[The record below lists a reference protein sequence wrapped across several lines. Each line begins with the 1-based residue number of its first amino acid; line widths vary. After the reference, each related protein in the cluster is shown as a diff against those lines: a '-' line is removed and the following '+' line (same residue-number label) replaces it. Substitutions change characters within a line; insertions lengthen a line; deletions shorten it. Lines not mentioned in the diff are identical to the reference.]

1 MKLHYLRYLFLAAF
15 FTAICTFYVY
25 LGVDAINNHAPEGG
39 LNDENQIITYE
50 TIYTVRG
57 EIYDRNGVPL
67 AKNKYTRSLVLEYGS
82 MPETKRE
89 INDLFLYANY
99 VRTLYGE
106 TNDIPETL
114 SPFKGMYPNILYDP
128 DKIGIDA
135 IDTNLKYVRRIYGI
149 DKGDSKSVSDAL
161 ISYYGLLA
169 EDSNGN
175 RIYSDDEVT
184 LLLNLRYDCD
194 AKKFGPD
201 EPYVFCEDIS
211 EEMIL
216 DVSQKKIQ
224 GLNIAL
230 ESERVYPN
238 DGLATH
244 LIGRLG
250 KISSEDWEYYKELG
264 YRIDSVVGVSGCEEA
279 FESYLRGI
287 NGKRK
292 VVRDRNGII
301 ISTEI
306 VEEPKK
312 GNDVYLTIDAK
323 IQQVAQDALKEA
335 IEYIRADAIPGA
347 DGPDGADCSAASTVV
362 MDPETFEILAIASY
376 PSYTMKE
383 YEEKYA
389 ELAKDP
395 ASPLVFRA
403 VDGLYAPG
411 STFKVGVSVA
421 ALENGTIS
429 THTTINTTN
438 GPHIKNGKYTYYQ
451 GYQPTCWIRNM
462 YGGSHGIENV
472 QAAIKNSCNC
482 FFFEV
487 GRLMGID
494 KMNEYCTKYGLGQA
508 TGIEIGEKTGI
519 LAGPAY
525 RDDNNLNPWS
535 GGDTIAA
542 AIGQSDNVFTPL
554 QLCSYISMIMN
565 GGSRYNAHVLGSVK
579 NYGSDETVAS
589 SEKNLFSS
597 VNISESTME
606 TIKAGMLEVRTES
619 ASTRKFFK
627 DYPKNIQPILKT
639 GTAEVGGKKSYNATM
654 IGYCT
659 DTDNPDKGGITV
671 SVVIEQGQSGSHCG
685 IVVDRI
691 MKEFFGL
698 EQTTKY

>member
-1 MKLHYLRYLFLAAF
+1 MKLPYYRYILLALLFVG
-15 FTAICTFYVY
+15 ICSFYVY
-25 LGVDAINNHAPEGG
+25 LGVDAVKNHVPTGG
-39 LNDENQIITYE
+39 LNEENLNVTYE
-50 TIYTVRG
+50 TIYTARG

-67 AKNKYTRSLVLEYGS
+67 VKNKYTRSLVLEYGAI
-82 MPETKRE
+82 PETKRE
-89 INDLFLYANY
+89 INDLFLYASY
-99 VRTLYGE
+99 IRSLYGSAE
-106 TNDIPETL
+106 NIPETL
-114 SPFKGMYPNILYDP
+114 SPFAGMYPNIAYDP
-128 DKIGIDA
+128 DKIGNDI

-149 DKGDSKSVSDAL
+149 EESDSKNVVKKL
-161 ISYYGLLA
+161 INYYGLLA
-169 EDSNGN
+169 EDAEGN
-175 RIYSDDEVT
+175 RVYSDDEVT

-201 EPYVFCEDIS
+201 EPYVFCEDIN
-211 EEMIL
+211 EDMIL
-216 DVSQKKIQ
+216 EVNQKKIQ

-230 ESERVYPN
+230 ECERTYPN

-250 KISSEDWEYYKELG
+250 KISPEDWDYYKEQG
-264 YRIDSVVGVSGCEEA
+264 YRIDALVGVSGCEEA
-279 FESYLRGI
+279 FESHLRGI

-292 VVRDRNGII
+292 VVRDENGVLLY
-301 ISTEI
+301 TEI

-335 IEYIRADAIPGA
+335 VEFIKKDATPTS
-347 DGPDGADCSAASTVV
+347 DTPDGADCSAASTVV
-362 MDPETFEILAIASY
+362 MDPETFDILAIASY

-383 YEEKYA
+383 YEEKYD

-411 STFKVGVSVA
+411 STFKVGMSVA
-421 ALENGTIS
+421 ALENGTITPNTQIDT
-429 THTTINTTN
+429 TH
-438 GPHIKNGKYTYYQ
+438 GEHIKYGKYTYYT

-487 GRLMGID
+487 GRLMGIN
-494 KMNEYCTKYGLGQA
+494 KMNEYCTKFGFGQA

-525 RDDNNLNPWS
+525 REDNNLLPWS

-565 GGSRYNAHVLGSVK
+565 GGNRYNAHLLGGVK
-579 NYGSDETVAS
+579 AYGSDEIIAS
-589 SEKNLFSS
+589 PEKNLLSS
-597 VNISESTME
+597 VSISESTMK
-606 TIKAGMLEVRTES
+606 TIKAGMLEVRTTS
-619 ASTRKFFK
+619 ASVRKNFK
-627 DYPKNIQPILKT
+627 NYPENIQPILKT
-639 GTAEVGGKKSYNATM
+639 GTAEVGGKKKHNATM

-671 SVVIEQGQSGSHCG
+671 SVVIEQGMSGANCG
-685 IVVDRI
+685 IVVNKI
-691 MKEFFGL
+691 MKQFFGL
-698 EQTTKY
+698 NEVEE